1 MPKSC
6 SFKTS
11 SPLNTHVAP
20 SKLSVSRKIS
30 AALLTIWHL
39 DADLSAPVTPF
50 RTVKCIRSS
59 CNLSRTFLPYNKG
72 EKGERSEKAMIVMN
86 ADYLHKIL
94 MCTNLSP
101 NLFSNIIQ
109 TNGEKEMNCTVK
121 ILMNSSGRFD
131 SVDKNP
137 NIHCLIAPSTLLPI
151 ILFLQYNVPR
161 QYFNKFCNLFVFAYF
176 NALISLI
183 FSA

>member
-1 MPKSC
+1 
-6 SFKTS
+6 
-11 SPLNTHVAP
+11 
-20 SKLSVSRKIS
+20 
-30 AALLTIWHL
+30 
-39 DADLSAPVTPF
+39 
-50 RTVKCIRSS
+50 
-59 CNLSRTFLPYNKG
+59 
-72 EKGERSEKAMIVMN
+72 MIVMN